1 MEIQPLIVTAGLVM
15 GVLIGLTGM
24 GGGALM
30 TPFLILV
37 GVRPSVAVGTDLFQ
51 MMFTKSFG
59 AWQHHRQGTVN
70 YRLVFLLALGS
81 LPAAL
86 VGVAL
91 LVVLRDYFDVSMDV
105 FLTRML
111 GGVLTLVG
119 VVLLLR
125 LLFLRW
131 FARRQSP
138 GFGLALN
145 GKKAFQLTAIGAA
158 VGLLVGLTSVGSG
171 TLFIVMLTILFP
183 MSMRNIVGT
192 DVAHSAILTTGA
204 GLLHFGV
211 GNVDLILAANILM
224 GSIPGVLLGSR
235 LTIRVPERG
244 LRVAVAVVLMGVGL
258 WLL

>member
-1 MEIQPLIVTAGLVM
+1 
-15 GVLIGLTGM
+15 
-24 GGGALM
+24 
-30 TPFLILV
+30 
-37 GVRPSVAVGTDLFQ
+37 
-51 MMFTKSFG
+51 
-59 AWQHHRQGTVN
+59 
-70 YRLVFLLALGS
+70 
-81 LPAAL
+81 
-86 VGVAL
+86 
-91 LVVLRDYFDVSMDV
+91 
-105 FLTRML
+105 
-111 GGVLTLVG
+111 
-119 VVLLLR
+119 
-125 LLFLRW
+125 
-131 FARRQSP
+131 
-138 GFGLALN
+138 LN

-211 GNVDLILAANILM
+211 GNVDLVLAANILM

-258 WLL
+258 YLL